1 MVVRGQQSVVPY
13 GRSVTTQGFLDMM
26 SAVGAVFVMFFM
38 VMMMSMMR
46 SFVEH
51 PEEARKTVGEA
62 VTYIPVIGPAAG
74 KAIKGE

>member
-13 GRSVTTQGFLDMM
+13 GSSVTTQGFLDMISIM
-26 SAVGAVFVMFFM
+26 PMMFIMFFF
-38 VMMMSMMR
+38 VMMMGLMR

-62 VTYIPVIGPAAG
+62 VTYIPVVGPTAG